1 LITCI
6 KKKILVRRHVTAMV
20 HPGGTNTQQGLI
32 AVWCTDTSPTEKF
45 LAFSQIELKAELK
58 SGNIKLFIKMDNL

>member
-1 LITCI
+1 
-6 KKKILVRRHVTAMV
+6 MV